1 MKLKK
6 IYSIFLKLIKQD
18 EKKTLDENTEYRVI
32 ISFENI
38 SKRDK
43 FISKNKKLKILKKF
57 DFIPSICT
65 HLLKENILLYEQE
78 DLVKIIEEDQRLFSS
93 ILEITEVLGIDRI
106 KNAQIPYT
114 GKNVKVGIIDDGI
127 NIAFPSI
134 SNISKHYQ
142 KDKIKPALKEITH
155 GTIMASVIVNQ
166 FKNED
171 NHAIGIAPD
180 VTILDFYISNSKKE
194 YYFSNVLEIFDSILN
209 QKIELNVI
217 LIPFITIHPSDG
229 LDILSLACDL
239 LVEEGILIVCPS
251 GNYGP
256 NSSTIGSPGAAK
268 KVITFGSL
276 NKDLTISSTSGRGPT
291 LDNRIKPDFCL
302 PGSRLEIPLS
312 NDLQIKI
319 TGSSVAA
326 AIGAAILAIVKE
338 FKPDLTYN
346 EIYELL
352 KNSCRD
358 LDLDKNSQGFGLPYI
373 LNIFK
378 EQGFYEERVLPYSY
392 LIRKALIF
400 SVEFSLILTVLLLLF
415 TYFRIT

>member
-1 MKLKK
+1 MKFKK
-6 IYSIFLKLIKQD
+6 IYAPFLKLIEGQ
-18 EKKTLDENTEYRVI
+18 EKKILNENTEYRVI

-43 FISKNKKLKILKKF
+43 FISKNKKVSVLKKF

-65 HLLKENILLYEQE
+65 NLLKENILLYEQE
-78 DLVKIIEEDQRLFSS
+78 DLVKVIEEDQRLYSS
-93 ILEITEVLGIDRI
+93 ILEVNEVLGIDRI
-106 KNAQIPYT
+106 KGAQISYT

-127 NIAFPSI
+127 NITFPSV
-134 SNISKHYQ
+134 SNISQHYQ
-142 KDKIKPALKEITH
+142 KDKIKPNLKEITH
-155 GTIMASVIVNQ
+155 GTIMASVIANQ
-166 FKNED
+166 FKNEN
-171 NHAIGIAPD
+171 NHRIGIAPD
-180 VTILDFYISNSKKE
+180 VKILDFYISNSQKE

-217 LIPFITIHPSDG
+217 LIPFITFHPSDG

-239 LVEEGILIVCPS
+239 LVEEGVLIVCPS

-276 NKDLTISSTSGRGPT
+276 NKDFTITSTSGRGPT

-312 NDLQIKI
+312 NDLQITV

-326 AIGAAILAIVKE
+326 AIGAALLAIVKE

-346 EIYELL
+346 EIYELI

-358 LDLDKNSQGFGLPYI
+358 LDLDNNSQGFGVPHI

-378 EQGFYEERVLPYSY
+378 EKGIYEERVLPYSY
-392 LIRKALIF
+392 LVRKALIF
-400 SVEFSLILTVLLLLF
+400 SVEFSLILSVLLLFF

>member
-1 MKLKK
+1 MKFKK
-6 IYSIFLKLIKQD
+6 IYAPFLKLIESQD
-18 EKKTLDENTEYRVI
+18 KKILDENSEYRVI

-43 FISKNKKLKILKKF
+43 FISKNKKVSVLKKF

-65 HLLKENILLYEQE
+65 NLLKENILLYEQE
-78 DLVKIIEEDQRLFSS
+78 DLVKVIEEDQRLYSS
-93 ILEITEVLGIDRI
+93 ILEINEVLGIDRI
-106 KNAQIPYT
+106 KGAQISYT

-127 NIAFPSI
+127 NITFPSV
-134 SNISKHYQ
+134 SNISMHYQ
-142 KDKIKPALKEITH
+142 KDKIKPNLKEITH
-155 GTIMASVIVNQ
+155 GTIMASVIANQ

-171 NHAIGIAPD
+171 NHPIGIAPD
-180 VTILDFYISNSKKE
+180 VKILDFYISNSQKE

-217 LIPFITIHPSDG
+217 LIPFIAFHPSDG

-239 LVEEGILIVCPS
+239 LVDGGILIVCPS

-276 NKDLTISSTSGRGPT
+276 NKDFTITSTSGRGPT

-312 NDLQIKI
+312 NDLQITV

-326 AIGAAILAIVKE
+326 AIGAALLAIVKE

-346 EIYELL
+346 EIYDLI

-358 LDLDKNSQGFGLPYI
+358 LDLDNNSQGFGVPHI

-378 EQGFYEERVLPYSY
+378 EQGIYEEKVLPYSY
-392 LIRKALIF
+392 IVRKALIF
-400 SVEFSLILTVLLLLF
+400 SVEFSFILVVLLLFL